1 MDFKKKK
8 ILIVEDE
15 YFLANHYKNILE
27 QEKDAEGNSMYQ
39 ILGVDTLNFQ
49 CITNVQ
55 AAKKVIQVQIPDLIL
70 MDIKLNG
77 KEDGIDLVKYIQD
90 KYDLPPPVVFITG
103 ESNSDLNKRLLSTSV
118 NGYIKKPVDPF
129 ELCANIAM
137 IFNNL
142 STLKLSSKFSQSIS
156 IKTTKK
162 KIQRVRIEEIVYVDK
177 SIDSI
182 FIENQ
187 EQGIQVIRCTKSSI
201 EDLAFT
207 LSNEYFVRVKQ
218 YIIAKE
224 MITSLNRIPIHKKKI
239 DAEGKAKSNQYGSIV
254 FYGKTESI
262 TLGRGAFREIRE
274 VLKL

>member
-1 MDFKKKK
+1 MNFKKKK

-27 QEKDAEGNSMYQ
+27 QEKDVEGNSMYQ
-39 ILGVDTLNFQ
+39 ILGVNTLNFQ
-49 CITNVQ
+49 CIANVQ
-55 AAKKVIQVQIPDLIL
+55 AAKKIIQVQLPDLIL

-90 KYDLPPPVVFITG
+90 KHDSPPPIIFITG

-142 STLKLSSKFSQSIS
+142 SALELSPSPQSIS

-162 KIQRVRIEEIVYVDK
+162 KIQRVRLEEIVYVDK

-187 EQGIQVIRCTKSSI
+187 EQRVEAIRCTKSSI
-201 EDLAFT
+201 DDLAFA
-207 LSNEYFVRVKQ
+207 LSNERFVRIKQ

-224 MITSLNRIPIHKKKI
+224 MIVSLNRIPTYKKKI
-239 DAEGKAKSNQYGSIV
+239 DIEGKAKSNQYGSIC
-254 FYGKTESI
+254 FYGKTAPI
-262 TLGRGAFREIRE
+262 ALGRGAFREIQE
-274 VLKL
+274 VLKQ